1 MNIKTKELTVRPTE
15 IAMKQIGCKLSDF
28 EILSEL
34 GRGSFGV
41 VFKVK
46 SLVDGNIYVIKRL
59 DLKHMKEK
67 AQKEAWKEAM
77 ILKKLNHPNIIRHII
92 NLIKIFCII
101 LGRRKPLYCDGIC
114 GRWRFILGNRNG

>member
-1 MNIKTKELTVRPTE
+1 MNNTKANNLTGPRTSE
-15 IAMKQIGCKLSDF
+15 AQFIGSKLADF

-46 SLVDGNIYVIKRL
+46 SLLDQQIYVIKRL

-77 ILKKLNHPNIIRHII
+77 ILKKLCHPHII
-92 NLIKIFCII
+92 K
-101 LGRRKPLYCDGIC
+101 
-114 GRWRFILGNRNG
+114 

>member
-1 MNIKTKELTVRPTE
+1 MNAKSKESSSRNAE
-15 IAMKQIGCKLSDF
+15 KIARLIGNKLADF

-34 GRGSFGV
+34 GRGSYGV

-46 SLVDGNIYVIKRL
+46 SILDGNVYVVKRL

-77 ILKKLNHPNIIRHII
+77 ILKKLNHPNII
-92 NLIKIFCII
+92 K
-101 LGRRKPLYCDGIC
+101 
-114 GRWRFILGNRNG
+114 